1 MRTPSRR
8 RPLRRLFRFL
18 LLLALLLACC
28 HVLMP
33 QHVTVQAPA
42 AAPANSTPS
51 LPWQLTL
58 VNRWNGLPETRSFW
72 LKTTADGEKVD
83 RRIAGTLND
92 MLNDAEAQ
100 GYEVHL
106 NAGFRTS
113 AEQQALFDDKVAAFC
128 AGGYDDATAN
138 ELAGQWVSRPGTSE
152 HELGLAVD
160 IGTET
165 PALYDWLQDNS
176 WRYGF
181 IQRYPENKTSLTG
194 VAHEPWH
201 YRYVGEE
208 AAAEMYAQGLC
219 LEEYIDQYNG

>member
-1 MRTPSRR
+1 MMIRFFKRCCILILFVAIVLSVFGCSFSR
-8 RPLRRLFRFL
+8 
-18 LLLALLLACC
+18 
-28 HVLMP
+28 
-33 QHVTVQAPA
+33 HVTVQAPVS
-42 AAPANSTPS
+42 APANSTPS

-58 VNRWNGLPETRSFW
+58 VDRWNGLPETRSFW
-72 LKTTADGEKVD
+72 LKTIADGEQID
-83 RRIAGTLND
+83 SRIAGTLND
-92 MLNDAEAQ
+92 MLSDAEVQ

-128 AGGYDDATAN
+128 AGGYDDVTAS

-181 IQRYPENKTSLTG
+181 IQRYPENKTALTG

-219 LEEYIDQYNG
+219 LEEYLAQYNG

>member
-1 MRTPSRR
+1 MMIRFFKRCCILILFVAIVLSVFGCSFSR
-8 RPLRRLFRFL
+8 
-18 LLLALLLACC
+18 
-28 HVLMP
+28 
-33 QHVTVQAPA
+33 HVTVQAPVS
-42 AAPANSTPS
+42 APANSTPS

-58 VNRWNGLPETRSFW
+58 VNRWNGLPENRSFW
-72 LKTTADGEKVD
+72 LKTTADGEQVD
-83 RRIAGTLND
+83 SRIAGALND
-92 MLNDAEAQ
+92 MLSDAEAQ

-113 AEQQALFDDKVAAFC
+113 VEQQALFDDKVAAFY
-128 AGGYDDATAN
+128 AGGYDDVTDS

-181 IQRYPENKTSLTG
+181 IQRYPENKTALTG

-201 YRYVGEE
+201 YRYVGKE

-219 LEEYIDQYNG
+219 LEEYIAQYNG

>member
-1 MRTPSRR
+1 MMIRFFKRCCILILFVAIVLSVFGCSFSR
-8 RPLRRLFRFL
+8 
-18 LLLALLLACC
+18 
-28 HVLMP
+28 
-33 QHVTVQAPA
+33 HVTVQAPVS
-42 AAPANSTPS
+42 APANSTPS

-72 LKTTADGEKVD
+72 LKTTADGEQVD
-83 RRIAGTLND
+83 SRIAGALND
-92 MLNDAEAQ
+92 MLSDAEAQ

-113 AEQQALFDDKVAAFC
+113 VEQQALFDDKVAAFC
-128 AGGYDDATAN
+128 AGGYDDVTAS

-181 IQRYPENKTSLTG
+181 IQRYPENKTALTG

-201 YRYVGEE
+201 YRYVGKE

-219 LEEYIDQYNG
+219 LEEYIAQYNG

>member
-1 MRTPSRR
+1 MMIRFFKRCCILILFVAIVLSVFGCSFSR
-8 RPLRRLFRFL
+8 
-18 LLLALLLACC
+18 
-28 HVLMP
+28 
-33 QHVTVQAPA
+33 HVTVQAPVS
-42 AAPANSTPS
+42 APANSTPS

-72 LKTTADGEKVD
+72 LKTIADGEQVD

-113 AEQQALFDDKVAAFC
+113 AEQQALFEDKVAAFC
-128 AGGYDDATAN
+128 AGGYDDVTAS

-181 IQRYPENKTSLTG
+181 IQRYPENKTALTG

-201 YRYVGEE
+201 YRYVGKE

-219 LEEYIDQYNG
+219 LEEYLAQYNG

>member
-1 MRTPSRR
+1 MMIRFFKRCCILILFVAIVLSVFGCSFSR
-8 RPLRRLFRFL
+8 
-18 LLLALLLACC
+18 
-28 HVLMP
+28 
-33 QHVTVQAPA
+33 HVTVQAPA

-58 VNRWNGLPETRSFW
+58 VNRWNGLPENRSFW
-72 LKTTADGEKVD
+72 LKTTADGEQVD
-83 RRIAGTLND
+83 SRIAGALND
-92 MLNDAEAQ
+92 MLSDAEVQ

-128 AGGYDDATAN
+128 AGGYDDVTAS

-181 IQRYPENKTSLTG
+181 IQRYPENKTALTG

-201 YRYVGEE
+201 YRYVGKE

-219 LEEYIDQYNG
+219 LEEYLAQYNG

>member
-1 MRTPSRR
+1 MMIRFFKRCCILILFVAIVLSVFGCSFSR
-8 RPLRRLFRFL
+8 
-18 LLLALLLACC
+18 
-28 HVLMP
+28 
-33 QHVTVQAPA
+33 HVTVQAPVS
-42 AAPANSTPS
+42 APANSTPS

-58 VNRWNGLPETRSFW
+58 VNRWNGLPENRSFW
-72 LKTTADGEKVD
+72 LKTIADGEKVD
-83 RRIAGTLND
+83 RRIAGALND
-92 MLNDAEAQ
+92 MLSDAEAQ

>member
-1 MRTPSRR
+1 MMIRFFKRCCILILFVAIVLSVFGCSFSR
-8 RPLRRLFRFL
+8 
-18 LLLALLLACC
+18 
-28 HVLMP
+28 
-33 QHVTVQAPA
+33 HVTVQAPVS
-42 AAPANSTPS
+42 APANSTPS

-58 VNRWNGLPETRSFW
+58 VNRWNGLPENRSFW
-72 LKTTADGEKVD
+72 LKTTADGEQVD
-83 RRIAGTLND
+83 SRIADALND

-113 AEQQALFDDKVAAFC
+113 AEQQALFEDKIAAFC
-128 AGGYDDATAN
+128 AGGYDVVTAS

-181 IQRYPENKTSLTG
+181 IQRYPENKTALTG

-219 LEEYIDQYNG
+219 LEEYLAQYNG

>member
-1 MRTPSRR
+1 MMIRFFKRCCILILFVAIVLSVFGCSFSR
-8 RPLRRLFRFL
+8 
-18 LLLALLLACC
+18 
-28 HVLMP
+28 
-33 QHVTVQAPA
+33 HVTVQAPVS
-42 AAPANSTPS
+42 APANSTPS

-58 VNRWNGLPETRSFW
+58 VNRWNGLPENRSFW

-83 RRIAGTLND
+83 RRIAGAFND
-92 MLNDAEAQ
+92 MLSDAEAQ

-128 AGGYDDATAN
+128 AGGYDDVTAS

-181 IQRYPENKTSLTG
+181 IQRYPENKTALTG

-201 YRYVGEE
+201 YRYVGKE

-219 LEEYIDQYNG
+219 LEEYLAQYNG

>member
-1 MRTPSRR
+1 MMIRFFKRCCILILFVAIVLSVFGCSFSR
-8 RPLRRLFRFL
+8 
-18 LLLALLLACC
+18 
-28 HVLMP
+28 
-33 QHVTVQAPA
+33 HVTVQAPVS
-42 AAPANSTPS
+42 APANSTPS

-72 LKTTADGEKVD
+72 LKTIADGEQVD
-83 RRIAGTLND
+83 SRIAGTLND

-113 AEQQALFDDKVAAFC
+113 AEQQALFEDKVAAFC
-128 AGGYDDATAN
+128 AGGYDDVTAS

-181 IQRYPENKTSLTG
+181 IQRYPENKTALTG

-201 YRYVGEE
+201 YRYVSKE

-219 LEEYIDQYNG
+219 LEEYIAQYNG

>member
-1 MRTPSRR
+1 MMIRFFKRCCILILFVAIVLSVFGCSFSR
-8 RPLRRLFRFL
+8 
-18 LLLALLLACC
+18 
-28 HVLMP
+28 
-33 QHVTVQAPA
+33 HVTVQAPVS
-42 AAPANSTPS
+42 APANSTPS

-72 LKTTADGEKVD
+72 LKTTADGEQVD
-83 RRIAGTLND
+83 SRIAGALND
-92 MLNDAEAQ
+92 MLSDAEAQ

-113 AEQQALFDDKVAAFC
+113 VEQQALFDDKVAAFC
-128 AGGYDDATAN
+128 AGGYDDVTAS

-181 IQRYPENKTSLTG
+181 IQRYPENKTALTG

-201 YRYVGEE
+201 YRYVGKE

-219 LEEYIDQYNG
+219 LEEYLAQYNG